1 MTMFMFCVDEVG
13 CNSAVVCLFNVNYQI
28 NVDDKF
34 QNALHRE
41 IGKKTS
47 HNSAVVS
54 KKVMFDAYIKADE
67 PILTSV
73 FFQIGSSSTR
83 WRSTPIVFLPEIFGL
98 GIFNV

>member
-1 MTMFMFCVDEVG
+1 MFMFCVDEVG

-73 FFQIGSSSTR
+73 FFSNG
-83 WRSTPIVFLPEIFGL
+83 FLKHQVDKYSNRFSAGNL
-98 GIFNV
+98 GAWDF